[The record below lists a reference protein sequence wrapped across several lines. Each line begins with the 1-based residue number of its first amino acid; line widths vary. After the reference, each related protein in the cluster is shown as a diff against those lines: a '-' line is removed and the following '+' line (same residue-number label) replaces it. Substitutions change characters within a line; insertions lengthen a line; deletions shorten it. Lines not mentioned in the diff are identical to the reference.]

1 MSMRKRK
8 TLEELSRSRSIHL
21 ISSPQTRAFSLP
33 AIFRKAV
40 ASLKIIPTFAPEHQT
55 HTYFLFAAASPSRIL
70 TIEI

>member
-1 MSMRKRK
+1 MRKRK

-21 ISSPQTRAFSLP
+21 ISSPQTRAFSLS

-40 ASLKIIPTFAPEHQT
+40 ASLKIIPTFALDLQYEQISIRGNLVP
-55 HTYFLFAAASPSRIL
+55 RIL